1 MLRSRERYL
10 GDRKASSASRAAC
23 WLLLALLLGPTSA
36 GAGCRARGVPPSPP
50 PRRATGNEIRAPD
63 TVGNVGRFTSL
74 ALNAK
79 GNPVVSYHDL
89 TARTLKLLCCED
101 PYCQGDESGS
111 ISIPDTA
118 RMVGTYTS
126 IALDGAGRP
135 VVSYYDSSGGHL
147 KLAHCGNYCCSSSS
161 ISVPDAANNVGMYTS
176 LALDAAENPVV
187 SYYDDSNGDLKLLH
201 CDDPGCTG
209 DESSNIS
216 TPDIKGDVGLY
227 TSLALDAAGNPV
239 ISYYASGAGLK
250 MLHCDDPNC
259 KGDESRNVATPDTG
273 EVGWFSSLS
282 LDAAGNPVIG
292 YYDFSIGDLR
302 ILHCDDPN
310 CTGDESK
317 NITAPDTTGNVG
329 TYISMVLDAK
339 GNPVVSYYDASD
351 GELRILH
358 CDDPD
363 CAGDETS
370 NIATPAEAAGDVGM
384 YTSIALDAAGTPV
397 VSYYDISSGNLNI
410 LRCANPACT
419 NKKQ

>member
-1 MLRSRERYL
+1 MLRSRERYF
-10 GDRKASSASRAAC
+10 GDSKESSASRAAC
-23 WLLLALLLGPTSA
+23 WLWLALLLGPTAA

-259 KGDESRNVATPDTG
+259 KGDES
-273 EVGWFSSLS
+273 
-282 LDAAGNPVIG
+282 
-292 YYDFSIGDLR
+292 
-302 ILHCDDPN
+302 
-310 CTGDESK
+310 K

-351 GELRILH
+351 GEVRILH